1 MFSNDPRDL
10 TRTLGEMEKQAR
22 VTSNFNQVDAKEKL
36 KEYLQHD
43 RRFDQFNAD
52 ALAKRVMECRS
63 NGAFL
68 DLDDPV
74 LKGLER
80 RPLDRSNW

>member
-1 MFSNDPRDL
+1 
-10 TRTLGEMEKQAR
+10 MEKQAR
-22 VTSNFNQVDAKEKL
+22 VTIEFQPNRSEEKL

-74 LKGLER
+74 LNGVES